1 MKKVKKAV
9 ALSYEKSY
17 SAPIVTAAGMGYVA
31 EKILK
36 TAEENKVPV
45 VEDEDLTELLVNLQ
59 VNSAIPGELYE
70 AVASII
76 AYVMNIDSKLRR

>member
-9 ALSYEKSY
+9 ALSYENGY
-17 SAPIVTAAGMGYVA
+17 SAPMITAAGMGYVA
-31 EKILK
+31 ERILK
-36 TAEENKVPV
+36 AAQENKVPV
-45 VEDEDLTELLVNLQ
+45 VKDDDLTELLVNLQ

-70 AVASII
+70 AVATII